1 MTNETNT
8 SAAARRIAGRISARS
23 KNQEHPQDTTTAAK
37 QQQTS
42 FAHTDIPDRKNRL
55 LGTTARRSTA
65 DFTQIGTAKAT
76 SVIVPQDIY
85 EKMKAIKQDQ
95 GIAPARQMLDALRLD
110 KDGGDL
116 NPGDTPPRRGRGSGN
131 GGHSVQIRVPAEE
144 YLNIKEL
151 SYKKNLPMS
160 QLFLSAWKRKYKWK
174 PAKKG

>member
-42 FAHTDIPDRKNRL
+42 FAHTDIPDSKNRL

-174 PAKKG
+174 PSKKD

>member
-1 MTNETNT
+1 MTNETNA

-37 QQQTS
+37 QRQTS
-42 FAHTDIPDRKNRL
+42 FAHTDIPDSKNRL

>member
-37 QQQTS
+37 QRQTS
-42 FAHTDIPDRKNRL
+42 FAHTDIPDSKNRL

-110 KDGGDL
+110 KNGGDL

-174 PAKKG
+174 PAKKS

>member
-42 FAHTDIPDRKNRL
+42 FAHTDIPDSKNRL

-110 KDGGDL
+110 KNGGDL

-174 PAKKG
+174 PAKKD

>member
-37 QQQTS
+37 QRQTS
-42 FAHTDIPDRKNRL
+42 FAHTDIPDSKNRL

-65 DFTQIGTAKAT
+65 DFAQIGTSKAT

-174 PAKKG
+174 PAKKS

>member
-42 FAHTDIPDRKNRL
+42 FAHTDIPDSKNRL

-174 PAKKG
+174 PAKKD

>member
-37 QQQTS
+37 QRQTS
-42 FAHTDIPDRKNRL
+42 FAHTDIPDSKNRL

-85 EKMKAIKQDQ
+85 EKMKAIKQEQ

-131 GGHSVQIRVPAEE
+131 GGHSVQIRVPA
-144 YLNIKEL
+144 
-151 SYKKNLPMS
+151 
-160 QLFLSAWKRKYKWK
+160 
-174 PAKKG
+174 

>member
-42 FAHTDIPDRKNRL
+42 FAHTDIPDSKNRL

-65 DFTQIGTAKAT
+65 DFAQIGTSKAT

-174 PAKKG
+174 PSKKD

>member
-42 FAHTDIPDRKNRL
+42 FAHTDIPDSKNRL

-110 KDGGDL
+110 KNGGDL

-174 PAKKG
+174 PAKKS

>member
-37 QQQTS
+37 QRQTS
-42 FAHTDIPDRKNRL
+42 FAHTDIPDSKNRL

-110 KDGGDL
+110 KNGGDL

-174 PAKKG
+174 PAKKD

>member
-37 QQQTS
+37 QRQTS
-42 FAHTDIPDRKNRL
+42 FAHTDIPDSKNRL

-65 DFTQIGTAKAT
+65 DFTQIGTVNAT
-76 SVIVPQDIY
+76 SVIVPHDIY
-85 EKMKAIKQDQ
+85 EKMKTIKQDQ

-116 NPGDTPPRRGRGSGN
+116 NPGDTPPRRGRGSGT
-131 GGHSVQIRVPAEE
+131 GGHSVQIRVPTEE

-151 SYKKNLPMS
+151 SHKKNLPMS

-174 PAKKG
+174 PAKKS

>member
-37 QQQTS
+37 QRQTS
-42 FAHTDIPDRKNRL
+42 FAHTDIPDSKNRL

-174 PAKKG
+174 PSKKD

>member
-42 FAHTDIPDRKNRL
+42 FAHTDIPDSKNRL

-116 NPGDTPPRRGRGSGN
+116 NPGDTPPRHGRGSGN

>member
-42 FAHTDIPDRKNRL
+42 FAHTDIPDSKNRL

-65 DFTQIGTAKAT
+65 DFAQIGTSKAT

-174 PAKKG
+174 PAKKD

>member
-23 KNQEHPQDTTTAAK
+23 KNQEDPQDTTTAAK

-42 FAHTDIPDRKNRL
+42 FAHTDIPDSKNRL

-110 KDGGDL
+110 KNGGDL

-174 PAKKG
+174 PAKKD

>member
-42 FAHTDIPDRKNRL
+42 FAHTDIPDSKNRL

-174 PAKKG
+174 PAKKS

>member
-37 QQQTS
+37 QRQTS
-42 FAHTDIPDRKNRL
+42 FAHTDIPDSKNRL

-65 DFTQIGTAKAT
+65 DFAQIGTAKAT

-174 PAKKG
+174 PAKKS

>member
-37 QQQTS
+37 QRQTS
-42 FAHTDIPDRKNRL
+42 FAHTDIPDSKNRL

-85 EKMKAIKQDQ
+85 EKMKAIKQEQ

-174 PAKKG
+174 PAKKD

>member
-42 FAHTDIPDRKNRL
+42 FAHTDIPDSKNRL

-110 KDGGDL
+110 KNGGDL

>member
-42 FAHTDIPDRKNRL
+42 FAHTDIPDSKNRL

>member
-37 QQQTS
+37 QRQTS
-42 FAHTDIPDRKNRL
+42 FAHTDIPDSKNRL

-110 KDGGDL
+110 KNGGDL

>member
-37 QQQTS
+37 QRQTS
-42 FAHTDIPDRKNRL
+42 VAHTDIPDSKNRL

-65 DFTQIGTAKAT
+65 DFTQIGTVKAT

-85 EKMKAIKQDQ
+85 ETMKAIKQEQ

-131 GGHSVQIRVPAEE
+131 GGHSVQIRVPVEE

-151 SYKKNLPMS
+151 SYKKSLPMS

-174 PAKKG
+174 PAKKD